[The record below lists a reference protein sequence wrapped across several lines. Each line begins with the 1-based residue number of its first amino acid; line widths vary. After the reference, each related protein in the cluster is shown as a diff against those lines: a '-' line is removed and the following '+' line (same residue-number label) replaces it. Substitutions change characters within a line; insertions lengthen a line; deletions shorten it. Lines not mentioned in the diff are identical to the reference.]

1 MSRFEKLAKK
11 NAGEKPLERWRWD
24 KTRQQKWE
32 EADTDVQ
39 EFYKRWRDSTS
50 TELEDEVYIGRIP
63 RISRIPA
70 QFIVRKAYKTMFDHI
85 WQRAFSKGVVITGQP
100 GIGKTYFLW
109 YALVCLIKKRQPVA
123 FATNNLVYLFYD
135 NRVWFTPA
143 ETSNVSFPL
152 GRPVTDSEE
161 RWPFLFVLIDHDIST
176 SEPIPQLHAGEDVFP
191 IQASSPSPNRFKT
204 WAKARNAALWGLPLW
219 DETELNKAL
228 HLQSQYREFKVS
240 LEPLLTCSGRSK
252 DLEPELWAALDVL
265 DKWKGKKARL
275 LDELKIDEGSTEAAT
290 EVEEEDKIFKVDMTT
305 IDGALEVLAHA
316 AVQDSGPIAR
326 DVFEAIFY
334 PEAAYE
340 KRKEA
345 LDAVTYEDL
354 QEFSK
359 TFRANT
365 LFPHQ
370 TISHRI
376 VAVDPVALSA
386 PSPKFAYQRMREG
399 WTIDYRCVQIARE
412 MTEKL
417 KEKEDERLAESFRLF
432 RSCAQSSALASWI
445 LEPIAHR
452 ILCANA
458 RQNLVLIKMRGDL
471 SVDAPVLDV
480 DFKKDIAKGYPQ
492 LPGGDRDLVTF
503 YVEGL
508 TDLTDNA
515 YYIPERLNIPL
526 FDSFLVERRAP
537 ETTDME
543 LILWVF
549 QISTSPTHGGSREGY
564 VSIRRIIK
572 SLKSSFET
580 IEVKDGDGKIIKMQ
594 KREIKIT
601 VNYVY
606 VTPREGDH
614 TQYQWRCPGG
624 WNKHARFY
632 DHRGDFYCLRMPI
645 PAETG
650 AKSK

>member
-1 MSRFEKLAKK
+1 I
-11 NAGEKPLERWRWD
+11 D
-24 KTRQQKWE
+24 
-32 EADTDVQ
+32 
-39 EFYKRWRDSTS
+39 
-50 TELEDEVYIGRIP
+50 RIP
-63 RISRIPA
+63 E
-70 QFIVRKAYKTMFDHI
+70 QFIVRKAYKPMFDHV
-85 WQRAFSKGVVITGQP
+85 WQRAFGKPETGVVITGQP

-109 YALVCLIKKRQPVA
+109 YALICLIKKRQPVA
-123 FATNNLVYLFYD
+123 FATDNLVYLFYD
-135 NRVWFTPA
+135 NRVWFTSA
-143 ETSNVSFPL
+143 QTSNVFFPR
-152 GRPVTDSEE
+152 GRLVTDSEE
-161 RWPFLFVLIDHDIST
+161 RPFLFVLIDHDIST
-176 SEPIPQLHAGEDVFP
+176 AEPIPSLHSGRNVFP

-204 WAKARNAALWGLPLW
+204 WAKVRNAALWGLSLW
-219 DETELNKAL
+219 DETELNKA
-228 HLQSQYREFKVS
+228 
-240 LEPLLTCSGRSK
+240 K
-252 DLEPELWAALDVL
+252 DLEPELRAALDVL
-265 DKWKGKKARL
+265 DKWKEKKARL

-305 IDGALEVLAHA
+305 IDGALEVLVHA

-345 LDAVTYEDL
+345 FDTVTYEDL
-354 QEFSK
+354 QELSK

-365 LFPHQ
+365 VFPHQ

-376 VAVDPVALSA
+376 IAVDPVVLST
-386 PSPKFAYQRMREG
+386 PSSKFAYQRMREG
-399 WTIDYRCVQIARE
+399 WTIDYRSVQIARE

-432 RSCAQSSALASWI
+432 RSYAQSSTLASWI

-452 ILCANA
+452 ILCANT
-458 RQNLVLIKMRGDL
+458 RQNLVLTKMRGDL

-480 DFKKDIAKGYPQ
+480 DFKNDITKGYPQ

-503 YVEGL
+503 YAEGV
-508 TDLTDNA
+508 TGLTDNA
-515 YYIPERLNIPL
+515 YYVPERLNVPL

-564 VSIRRIIK
+564 VSIRRIIR
-572 SLKSSFET
+572 SLKSSFGT
-580 IEVKDGDGKIIKMQ
+580 IEVKDGDG

-606 VTPREGDH
+606 VTPREEGH

-624 WNKHARFY
+624 WNKHARLH

-645 PAETG
+645 PVCGPPSLPSQSNQIIHALQAGTG

>member
-1 MSRFEKLAKK
+1 MSGFEKLAKK
-11 NAGEKPLERWRWD
+11 NADALDLERWTWD
-24 KTRQQKWE
+24 EASQQNWK
-32 EADTDVQ
+32 EADPHVQ
-39 EFYKRWRDSTS
+39 KFYKDWLR
-50 TELEDEVYIGRIP
+50 IGRIP
-63 RISRIPA
+63 GIGRIPQ
-70 QFIVRKAYKTMFDHI
+70 QFIVRKAYKPMFDHV
-85 WQRAFSKGVVITGQP
+85 WQRAFGKPETGVVITGQP

-109 YALVCLIKKRQPVA
+109 YALICLIKKRQPVA
-123 FATNNLVYLFYD
+123 FATNSLVYLFYD
-135 NRVWFTPA
+135 NRVWFTSA
-143 ETSNVSFPL
+143 DINNVFFPL
-152 GRPVTDSEE
+152 ERLVTDPEE
-161 RWPFLFVLIDHDIST
+161 CSPFLFVLIDHDIST
-176 SEPIPQLHAGEDVFP
+176 TEPIPPLHSGSNVFP

-204 WAKARNAALWGLPLW
+204 WAKVRNAALWGLPLW

-228 HLQSQYREFKVS
+228 RCQSQYRKFKRS
-240 LEPLLTCSGRSK
+240 LEPFLTCSGRT
-252 DLEPELWAALDVL
+252 LDVL
-265 DKWKGKKARL
+265 DKWKEKKARL

-305 IDGALEVLAHA
+305 IDGALEVLVHA

-345 LDAVTYEDL
+345 FDTVTYEDL
-354 QEFSK
+354 QELSK
-359 TFRANT
+359 TFQANT
-365 LFPHQ
+365 VFSQQ

-376 VAVDPVALSA
+376 VAVDPVVLST
-386 PSPKFAYQRMREG
+386 PSSKFAYQRMREG
-399 WTIDYRCVQIARE
+399 WTIDYRSVHIARE

-432 RSCAQSSALASWI
+432 LSYAQSSTLASWI

-452 ILCANA
+452 ILCANT
-458 RQNLVLIKMRGDL
+458 RQNLVLTKMRGDL

-480 DFKKDIAKGYPQ
+480 DFKNDITKGYPQ

-503 YVEGL
+503 YAERVTG
-508 TDLTDNA
+508 LTDNA
-515 YYIPERLNIPL
+515 YYVPERLNVPL

-572 SLKSSFET
+572 SLKSSFGT

-606 VTPREGDH
+606 VTPKEEGH

-624 WNKHARFY
+624 WNKHARLH

-645 PAETG
+645 PAGTG